1 MKENKGAVTFMGAPL
16 TLVGNL
22 IEVGKKVPDVTLTDN
37 ELKPFKISSL
47 LGKVCIVSSVPSLDT
62 PVCDVETRR
71 FNKEAENLGSD
82 VHVLTVSMDLPF
94 AQKRWCGAT
103 GAEMIQ
109 TVSDYKTA
117 EFGEKWGL
125 LIKEL
130 RLLARCVIV
139 LDREGIIRYVD
150 LVKEISEQPNFND
163 VLAAVRKLVKV

>member
-1 MKENKGAVTFMGAPL
+1 MKEHNGAVTFLGAPL
-16 TLVGNL
+16 TLLGNL
-22 IEVGKKVPDVTLTDN
+22 IEVGKRIPDVELLDN
-37 ELKPFKISSL
+37 DLKPFHISSL
-47 LGKVCIVSSVPSLDT
+47 LGKVCIVSTVPSLDT

-109 TVSDYKTA
+109 TVSA
-117 EFGEKWGL
+117 HRSNEFGEKWGL

-130 RLLARCVIV
+130 RLLARCVVV
-139 LDREGIIRYVD
+139 LDREGVVRYVE
-150 LVKEISEQPNFND
+150 LVKEVSEQPKFEE
-163 VLAAVRKLVKV
+163 VLKAVKKLL